1 MANEIK
7 VHKLSL
13 NSLTEALQAGEY
25 LEADEEIIS
34 IVVDGRIVILTTAT
48 EANE

>member
-1 MANEIK
+1 MANEIR

-13 NSLTEALQAGEY
+13 RLLSEALQAGDY

-34 IVVDGRIVILTTAT
+34 IVVDRRIVILTT
-48 EANE
+48 EAKE